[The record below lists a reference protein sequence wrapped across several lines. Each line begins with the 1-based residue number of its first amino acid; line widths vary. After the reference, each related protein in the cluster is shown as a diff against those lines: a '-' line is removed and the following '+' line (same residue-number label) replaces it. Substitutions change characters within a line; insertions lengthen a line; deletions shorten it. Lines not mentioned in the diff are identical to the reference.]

1 MPRRRRGERSWG
13 NARKTPGRDAVI
25 RVAIADDHDLI
36 REGFARLVSR
46 EEDMSLVGEAETA
59 AEAIAMLKKTV
70 CDVLVLDL
78 ALPDSSG
85 LETLKDVKH
94 RFPEVAV
101 LMLSMHAE
109 EQYALR
115 SLQNGASGY
124 VTKGRDSR
132 ILIEAIRKAASGG
145 RYVSPSLAE
154 RLADE
159 LTRKSNRLPHEALS
173 DRELEVLILIGH
185 GVPTGEIADRL
196 SLSTNTVQTYRR
208 RIREKL
214 EARSN
219 ADLVRY
225 AVNHDLLV

>member
-1 MPRRRRGERSWG
+1 L
-13 NARKTPGRDAVI
+13 I

-46 EEDMSLVGEAETA
+46 EEDMSLVAEAETA
-59 AEAIAMLKKTV
+59 GEAIEMLKHTV

-85 LETLKDVKH
+85 LETLKDVRH
-94 RFPEVAV
+94 RFPDVAV

>member
-1 MPRRRRGERSWG
+1 M
-13 NARKTPGRDAVI
+13 I

-46 EEDMSLVGEAETA
+46 ESDMNLVGEAETA
-59 AEAIAMLKKTV
+59 ADAVAILRGTV
-70 CDVLVLDL
+70 CDVLVLDV
-78 ALPDSSG
+78 ALPDSNG
-85 LETLKDVKH
+85 LEALKDVRL
-94 RFPEVAV
+94 RFPDVAV
-101 LMLSMHAE
+101 LMLSMHPE

-132 ILIEAIRKAASGG
+132 VLIDAIRKVASGG

-159 LTRKSNRLPHEALS
+159 LTRKSTRLPHETLS
-173 DRELEVLILIGH
+173 DRELEVLILIGD
-185 GVPTGEIADRL
+185 GVPTGEIAERL

-225 AVNHDLLV
+225 VVDHQLTV

>member
-1 MPRRRRGERSWG
+1 M
-13 NARKTPGRDAVI
+13 I

-46 EEDMSLVGEAETA
+46 EEDMSLVAEAETA
-59 AEAIAMLKKTV
+59 GEAIEMLKHTV

-85 LETLKDVKH
+85 LETLKDVRH
-94 RFPEVAV
+94 RFPDVAV